1 MEMPSSVI
9 APMSDRSVEAV
20 PGPVYVKFMREVPS
34 SEARMHWSRLLARAR
49 RGESF
54 TITYRGR
61 PVARLVPASTATDA
75 SDVGA
80 SIQRLRDRA
89 TGLGAGGFGADE
101 IRALIDEGQR

>member
-1 MEMPSSVI
+1 MSSSII
-9 APMSDRSVEAV
+9 APMCDRSVEPV
-20 PGPVYVKFMREVPS
+20 LGPVYLLSMREVPS
-34 SEARMHWSRLLARAR
+34 SEARMHWSRLLACAR

-75 SDVGA
+75 SDVAA
-80 SIQRLRDRA
+80 SIRRLRDRA
-89 TGLGAGGFGADE
+89 TRLGASGLGADE